1 MPRNDRKRRVLGNS
15 ACLPTKLKS
24 RSVVDLITS
33 GVDVSGVDEYCRP
46 KPSTKTAT
54 ITGSSA
60 TSLDFLGNL
69 IAPSILVL
77 TNDQEKLVR
86 AAVHLFL
93 TRLFAW
99 IFQAS
104 LWNYIFLGG
113 VFFLSSFFSFFF
125 FSFFFFWSDIASL
138 REGHC
143 KIFFVALDVL
153 LNWFIAVLSWSLM
166 PGAIRS
172 QVVLIVSLPTNW

>member
-1 MPRNDRKRRVLGNS
+1 MPRNDRKRRVPGNS

-77 TNDQEKLVR
+77 TNDQEKLNWGRTMYGVCRVVR
-86 AAVHLFL
+86 QL
-93 TRLFAW
+93 
-99 IFQAS
+99 
-104 LWNYIFLGG
+104 
-113 VFFLSSFFSFFF
+113 
-125 FSFFFFWSDIASL
+125 
-138 REGHC
+138 E
-143 KIFFVALDVL
+143 
-153 LNWFIAVLSWSLM
+153 
-166 PGAIRS
+166 
-172 QVVLIVSLPTNW
+172 